1 MKQTEHFCLNQ
12 WELTD
17 RIRMEDFNADNA
29 KIAAELARL
38 RRDVFALAYYIGQY
52 GLALDNDDKLHAG
65 QHYVLSAGFHHPD
78 HFTCTGGVTVQDH
91 KATLTGKNAV
101 GTVTTNRIFFAD
113 PTGGTV
119 TLWLHHKGGDV
130 VPYINGKAMAL
141 SDQFSDGSPSG
152 GFGNCKVYTL
162 ETPYTSDL
170 QVMLEM
176 SCGNSSSMQLFDFF
190 LARL

>member
-101 GTVTTNRIFFAD
+101 GTVTTNRIFFAA

-141 SDQFSDGSPSG
+141 SDQFNDGSPG
-152 GFGNCKVYTL
+152 IKVGPCEVYTL
-162 ETPYTSDL
+162 ETPYTDSL
-170 QVMLEM
+170 QVKLELC
-176 SCGNSSSMQLFDFF
+176 CGNSDSMELFDFF

>member
-1 MKQTEHFCLNQ
+1 MKKTEQFELNQ
-12 WELTD
+12 WELPD
-17 RIRMEDFNADNA
+17 PILMEDFNADNA

-52 GLALDNDDKLHAG
+52 GLVLDNEDKLHAG

-101 GTVTTNRIFFAD
+101 GTVTTNRIFEAN
-113 PTGGTV
+113 PSGGTI
-119 TLWLHHKGGDV
+119 TLWLHHQGGAV
-130 VPYINGKAMAL
+130 TPYINGKAMTF
-141 SDQFSDGSPSG
+141 SDEFRDGSPG
-152 GFGNCKVYTL
+152 VKTGPCEVYTL
-162 ETPYTSDL
+162 EMPYTDSL

-176 SCGNSSSMQLFDFF
+176 SCGDSSSMELFDFF